1 MLNATKSIVLMID
14 VQEKLVKA
22 TNAEKEAENAKKM
35 ISASNILGLPV
46 LVSEQYPKGL
56 GSTVASVS
64 DGFSENTKVIEK
76 SAFSILKEENALE
89 TIKSYGKK
97 QIILFGIETH
107 ICVLQTALELVEN
120 GFEVYLIKNAS
131 KSRQES
137 EHLAGIDVM
146 KSAGVNVV
154 TLEIALFELLETSK
168 NPSFKQVQALIK

>member
-1 MLNATKSIVLMID
+1 MLNTTNSMVLMID

-22 TNAEKEAENAKKM
+22 TGADIEAQNAAKM
-35 ISASNILGLPV
+35 IAAANILGLPV

-56 GSTVASVS
+56 GSTVANVS
-64 DGFSENTKVIEK
+64 ENFSENTKVIEK

-97 QIILFGIETH
+97 QVILFGIETH
-107 ICVLQTALELVEN
+107 ICVLQTALELIKN

-131 KSRQES
+131 KSRQEF
-137 EHLAGIDVM
+137 EHLSGIDVM

-154 TLEIALFELLETSK
+154 TLEITLFELLETSK